1 MGRYGKPNKIGG
13 FTPLW
18 FQGFCGL
25 IKGWREAP
33 GLLPPQNVNFYSKKK
48 KKKKIS
54 LWVNNEEGLYKLARS
69 CGDYET
75 LVKVLYDEFGVTE
88 TRDGVKFAD
97 PKLNIVQLN
106 SNIFDL

>member
-1 MGRYGKPNKIGG
+1 M
-13 FTPLW
+13 TAT
-18 FQGFCGL
+18 FQ
-25 IKGWREAP
+25 KT
-33 GLLPPQNVNFYSKKK
+33 LLDTSYNDFDNYETWN
-48 KKKKIS
+48 IS
-54 LWVNNEEGLYKLARS
+54 LWVNNAEGLYKLALS

-97 PKLNIVQLN
+97 PLLNIVQLN

>member
-1 MGRYGKPNKIGG
+1 M
-13 FTPLW
+13 TAT
-18 FQGFCGL
+18 FQKEL
-25 IKGWREAP
+25 LDVSYNGWE
-33 GLLPPQNVNFYSKKK
+33 NYETWN
-48 KKKKIS
+48 IS
-54 LWVNNEEGLYKLARS
+54 LWINNAEGLYNLALD

-88 TRDGVKFAD
+88 TKDGVKFAD